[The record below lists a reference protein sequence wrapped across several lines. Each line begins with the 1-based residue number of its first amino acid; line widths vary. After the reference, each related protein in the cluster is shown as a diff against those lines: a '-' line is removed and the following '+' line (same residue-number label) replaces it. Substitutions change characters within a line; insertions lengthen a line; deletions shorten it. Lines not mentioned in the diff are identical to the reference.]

1 MSQTEIEEEWTPR
14 TRVGLMVKEGVI
26 TSIEEIFQQSLR
38 IMEPQ
43 IIDILLPGLEE
54 EVIDINLVQKQ
65 TDAGEKNRFKATV
78 AVGNNNGYVG
88 LSEAKAPEIGP
99 AIRKAI
105 INAKMNIIP
114 ARRGCGSWECGCGDP
129 HSLPFKVTGKSGS
142 VELKLIPAP
151 RGVGLVASD
160 VARIVLRLAGITDV
174 WSWSRGHTKTTVNF
188 AYATFNALKKTYE
201 IMHPKD
207 WVRS

>member
-1 MSQTEIEEEWTPR
+1 MSQTEYEEEWVPK
-14 TRVGLMVKEGVI
+14 TRVGLMVKEGII

-38 IMEPQ
+38 IMEPE
-43 IIDILLPGLEE
+43 IIETLLPGLEE

-78 AVGNNNGYVG
+78 AVGNNNGYIG
-88 LSEAKAPEIGP
+88 ISESKAKEIGP

-105 INAKMNIIP
+105 TSAKMSIIP
-114 ARRGCGSWECGCGDP
+114 VRRGCGSWECGCGEP
-129 HSLPFKVTGKSGS
+129 HTLPFQVKGKSGS
-142 VELKLIPAP
+142 VEIKLIPAP
-151 RGVGLVASD
+151 RGVGLVVSD
-160 VARIVLRLAGITDV
+160 VARIILRLAGITDV

-188 AYATFNALKKTYE
+188 AYATFDALKKTYE

>member
-14 TRVGLMVKEGVI
+14 TRVGLMVKEGLI

-43 IIDILLPGLEE
+43 IVDILLPGLEE
-54 EVIDINLVQKQ
+54 EVVDINLVQKQ

-88 LSEAKAPEIGP
+88 LGEAKAPEIGP

-105 INAKMNIIP
+105 ISAKINIIP
-114 ARRGCGSWECGCGDP
+114 TRRGCGSWECGCGSP
-129 HSLPFKVTGKSGS
+129 HSLPFKVVGKSGS

-160 VARIVLRLAGITDV
+160 VARIVLRLAGINDV

-201 IMHPKD
+201 LMHPKD
-207 WVRS
+207 CVRS